1 MAGQDAGEIEVLDA
15 VFGATPNAALIH
27 QVIVGSLANRRQGTV
42 KTKTRAEVSGG
53 GAKPRPQ
60 KHTGR
65 ARAGSIRSPIW
76 RGGGVAFGPSP
87 RSYRHSTPKRMRR
100 GALIGALSG
109 KTAEG
114 GLVVIES
121 FDPPRPKTK
130 DVVAALAALGAGSSV
145 LLVADGAS
153 REALRAA
160 RNIPKLDTA
169 PSHTLNALDLINH
182 RTVVMT
188 VEAVRGVESVWGGG
202 NVNAAPA
209 DAEPAVEMVEDE
221 TAAEMTA
228 DAEPDVE
235 MVDDETTA
243 DAESDV
249 EMADEPTAETTTDAE
264 PDVEMADAEPDV
276 ETADEPDAE
285 TTPDDESDVEMV
297 DAEPVAETT
306 PDDESNV
313 ELVDD
318 EPAVETTPDDE
329 PAVEMVDDEPAVETT
344 DAAADATPDDEPD
357 AETTPDAAAAETPA
371 AESSG
376 EGEKE

>member
-1 MAGQDAGEIEVLDA
+1 MAGEDAGEIEVLDA

-87 RSYRHSTPKRMRR
+87 RNYRRNTPKRMRR

-130 DVVAALAALGAGSSV
+130 DVVAALAALGAGPSV

-188 VEAVRGVESVWGGG
+188 VEAVRGVESVWGG
-202 NVNAAPA
+202 NAKAAP
-209 DAEPAVEMVEDE
+209 
-221 TAAEMTA
+221 A

-235 MVDDETTA
+235 MVDDEPAAEMVVDAAVEMADDEPEVEMVDDEPVAETPADAESVAEMVDSEPDAEMPA
-243 DAESDV
+243 DAESDA
-249 EMADEPTAETTTDAE
+249 EMA
-264 PDVEMADAEPDV
+264 
-276 ETADEPDAE
+276 
-285 TTPDDESDVEMV
+285 

-306 PDDESNV
+306 ADAEPDSETVEDEPVAETTADEEPDS
-313 ELVDD
+313 EMVDD
-318 EPAVETTPDDE
+318 EPDAEV
-329 PAVEMVDDEPAVETT
+329 PADAESDAEMVDDEPAAETLS
-344 DAAADATPDDEPD
+344 DDEPA
-357 AETTPDAAAAETPA
+357 AETTPDAANAETPA